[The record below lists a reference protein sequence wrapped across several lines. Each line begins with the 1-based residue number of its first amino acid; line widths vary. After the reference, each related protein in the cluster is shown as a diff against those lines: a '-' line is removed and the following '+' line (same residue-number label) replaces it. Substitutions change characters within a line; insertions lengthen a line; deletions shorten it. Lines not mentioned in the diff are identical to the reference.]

1 MNGTD
6 YNRIAEL
13 WERLGALAD
22 KADGLHMEIYRAALF
37 EVMDADRA
45 DGADGE
51 YRGKCRSLLDEIERI
66 ERQGEIERV
75 TAGDTGTA
83 GNLRRQLC
91 ALRDA
96 VNTLA
101 DYPGE
106 EEARKPGPTG
116 QELIDEAWER
126 YFDEESS
133 RGFPCDKALDERL
146 EREVE
151 AIHHRPGWGV
161 FAPEIMHDNLILVLG
176 RIRLECRKGE
186 AEARKHIW
194 AKLDGIAGGVEESRG
209 LLSRL
214 VDGIPFFGRWLGRGK
229 GRGGPTPKGR
239 FEVTQEDVAK
249 KLGVD
254 ARTVRKWEAG
264 EGAPPEGYSRELRR
278 NKADFAVF
286 AQGQADIQDKRQRL
300 LDAAHP
306 VKLGNRMGLGPK
318 RGPQ

>member
-13 WERLGALAD
+13 WERLGTLAD
-22 KADGLHMEIYRAALF
+22 KADGLHMKIYRAALF
-37 EVMDADRA
+37 GVMDADRA
-45 DGADGE
+45 DRADGE
-51 YRGKCRSLLDEIERI
+51 YRGKCRLLLDDIAHI
-66 ERQGEIERV
+66 ERQGEIECV

-91 ALRDA
+91 ALRNA
-96 VNTLA
+96 VNTLV

-133 RGFPCDKALDERL
+133 RGFPCDKALEARL
-146 EREVE
+146 EREIE

-176 RIRLECRKGE
+176 RLRLECRKGE

-194 AKLDGIAGGVEESRG
+194 AKLDGIAGGVDFLRDSEERKIRRRSKTAKATPRRG
-209 LLSRL
+209 
-214 VDGIPFFGRWLGRGK
+214 VDDQMTDAQWNKFLPGL
-229 GRGGPTPKGR
+229 
-239 FEVTQEDVAK
+239 AK
-249 KLGVD
+249 KL
-254 ARTVRKWEAG
+254 EA
-264 EGAPPEGYSRELRR
+264 
-278 NKADFAVF
+278 
-286 AQGQADIQDKRQRL
+286 DKRKAPEQREGQQTIIENAIKAHN
-300 LDAAHP
+300 DASESKITIGWQGVKKRLQRWKKRPRRAH
-306 VKLGNRMGLGPK
+306 
-318 RGPQ
+318 